1 MYTSLTA
8 FYKSKEWEKFLKVIK
23 AERMNESGLLICEY
37 CGQPMVKAYDII
49 GHHKEPLTMSNV
61 NDSSVSLNPVNVQLV
76 HHRCHNKIHNRFG
89 LYQPQRVYIVWGS
102 PLSGKTTYVKQNKT
116 DRDIVVDMDSLWQA
130 VTMGERY
137 IKNNYLKANVFGVR
151 DALLDQIKT
160 RRGQWQTA
168 YVIGGYPSRGERER
182 LADRLQAELIHID
195 TDKETCLRR
204 LHESP
209 GERDI
214 EAWAGYIEKYF
225 GSVQL

>member
-1 MYTSLTA
+1 
-8 FYKSKEWEKFLKVIK
+8 
-23 AERMNESGLLICEY
+23 
-37 CGQPMVKAYDII
+37 
-49 GHHKEPLTMSNV
+49 
-61 NDSSVSLNPVNVQLV
+61 
-76 HHRCHNKIHNRFG
+76 
-89 LYQPQRVYIVWGS
+89 
-102 PLSGKTTYVKQNKT
+102 
-116 DRDIVVDMDSLWQA
+116 MDSLWQA

-209 GERDI
+209 GSRDI
-214 EAWAGYIEKYF
+214 EAWTGYINKYF
-225 GSVQL
+225 DSVQL

>member
-8 FYKSKEWEKFLKVIK
+8 FYKSREWEKFLKVIK
-23 AERMNESGLLICEY
+23 AERLNESGLLICEC

-61 NDSSVSLNPVNVQLV
+61 NDPAVSLNPDNVQLV
-76 HHRCHNKIHNRFG
+76 HHHCHNKIHNRFG

-102 PLSGKTTYVKQNKT
+102 PLSGKTTYVKNTKT
-116 DRDIVVDMDSLWQA
+116 DRDIVVDIDSLWQA
-130 VTMGERY
+130 VTANARY
-137 IKNNYLKANVFGVR
+137 VKNNYLKANVFGIR

-204 LHESP
+204 LYESP

-214 EAWAGYIEKYF
+214 EAWKGYIDKYF
-225 GSVQL
+225 ESVQV

>member
-61 NDSSVSLNPVNVQLV
+61 NDPSVSLNPVNVQLV

-209 GERDI
+209 GSRDI
-214 EAWAGYIEKYF
+214 EAWTGYINKYF
-225 GSVQL
+225 DSVQL

>member
-23 AERMNESGLLICEY
+23 AERLNESGLLICEY

-61 NDSSVSLNPVNVQLV
+61 NDPSVSLNPRNVQLV
-76 HHRCHNKIHNRFG
+76 HHHCHNKIHNRFG

-102 PLSGKTTYVKQNKT
+102 PLSGKKTYVQRNKT
-116 DRDIVVDMDSLWQA
+116 DRDIIVDMDSLWQA
-130 VTMGERY
+130 VTMSERY
-137 IKNNYLKANVFGVR
+137 VKNNYLKANVFGVR

-214 EAWAGYIEKYF
+214 EVWTGYIEKYF